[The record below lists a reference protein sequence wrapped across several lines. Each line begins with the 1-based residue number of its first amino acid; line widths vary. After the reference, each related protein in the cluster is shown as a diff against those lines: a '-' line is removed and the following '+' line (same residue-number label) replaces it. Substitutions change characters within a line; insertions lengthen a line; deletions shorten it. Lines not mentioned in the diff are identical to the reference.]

1 MKLNLY
7 FVLNAN
13 NMKRYILPA
22 LMGAMTMPL
31 FGQAVVD
38 AVRFGSSNITGTA
51 RYRSMAGAF
60 GALGGDPSAMTDNPA
75 GIGIYRGNS
84 EISFTPNLS
93 FSHSKVNGTVKT
105 DNKKSDVSVSNAAW
119 ILSIKTNGDHLVNF
133 NIGLGF
139 NHQEG
144 MQRKY
149 QMIVDLPSNSFGD
162 YLANR
167 ANNAL
172 LVTGNYM
179 NPSFLMTD
187 EAGSNSLFP
196 LTALYAGYTHAVEN
210 DIDPE
215 TKEEIGGVINFDRQ
229 DGAPAYQQLY
239 VTENNRTDEYN
250 LNVSGNWDDFLY
262 AGLTV
267 SIADLNSTIQ
277 TDFFEDYN
285 RPNYTQYQ
293 NNLETK
299 GNGIGLKAGLLVK
312 PTDTWRVGFAAHT
325 PTWYKMEDLYNG
337 TMRTDFIDP
346 ETNKD
351 IICGGNT
358 YSYKYRY
365 NSPWQMQVS
374 SAWVIAGRALIGA
387 EADFQ
392 FFGSQKFKIDE
403 EEWDDGAFDVY
414 KDLFKDYCTVQQT
427 IKVGGE
433 YRLDQN
439 WSARL
444 GYAYKSS
451 PYKEELYNHP
461 DASRSWANGNYGDDN
476 SYLFD
481 SSSKPNHNLL
491 GEQQYYTAGLGWSN
505 DWCHFDISF
514 MYRNIN
520 EKVAA
525 FPTTDAVY
533 NVDGNGICTFTDDY
547 NYGAVRGTYCDLKTR
562 VLTWDVTFGMRF

>member
-1 MKLNLY
+1 
-7 FVLNAN
+7 
-13 NMKRYILPA
+13 MKRYILPA

-93 FSHSKVNGTVKT
+93 FSHSKVNGSTKT
-105 DNKKSDVSVSNAAW
+105 DNKKADVSVANAAW
-119 ILSIKTNGDHLVNF
+119 ILSIKTDGDHLVNF

-139 NHQEG
+139 NHKEG
-144 MQRKY
+144 LRRKY
-149 QMIVDLPSNSFGD
+149 QMISDFPRCTFGD

-167 ANNAL
+167 ANNVLWSLDKKPEYL
-172 LVTGNYM
+172 LSDDAWG
-179 NPSFLMTD
+179 NPSV
-187 EAGSNSLFP
+187 P
-196 LTALYAGYTHAVEN
+196 LTALYAMDTYAIDTE
-210 DIDPE
+210 IDPT
-215 TKEEIGGVINFDRQ
+215 TKEPTDYVINYDRTI
-229 DGAPAYQQLY
+229 DRSTNQQLF
-239 VTENNRTDEYN
+239 VTESNRTDEYN
-250 LNVSGNWDDFLY
+250 LNVSGNWEDFLY

-277 TDFFEDYN
+277 SDMFEYYN
-285 RPNYTQYQ
+285 REDYTQYQ
-293 NNLETK
+293 NNIETK
-299 GNGIGLKAGLLVK
+299 GNGIGLKAGVLVK

-337 TMRTDFIDP
+337 TM
-346 ETNKD
+346 ETNAPKED
-351 IICGGNT
+351 GTKTDPSGGKT

-374 SAWVIAGRALIGA
+374 SAWVIAGRALVSA

-392 FFGSQKFKIDE
+392 YFNSQKFKTDDDN
-403 EEWDDGAFDVY
+403 WDDGAFDIY
-414 KDLFKDYCTVQQT
+414 KDLFKDYCTIQQT
-427 IKVGGE
+427 YKVGGE
-433 YRLDQN
+433 YRLNEN
-439 WSARL
+439 WSVRL

-476 SYLFD
+476 TYLFD
-481 SSSKPNHNLL
+481 STTKPNHNLL
-491 GEQQYYTAGLGWSN
+491 GKQEYYTAGLGWSN
-505 DWCHFDISF
+505 EWCHIDFSF
-514 MYRNIN
+514 MNRLMD

-525 FPTTDAVY
+525 FPTNDAVK
-533 NVDGNGICTFTDDY
+533 GIDSKGYLYTTYEEDPGY
-547 NYGAVRGTYCDLKTR
+547 AVRGTYYDLKTR
-562 VLTWDVTFGMRF
+562 VLTWDITFGMRF